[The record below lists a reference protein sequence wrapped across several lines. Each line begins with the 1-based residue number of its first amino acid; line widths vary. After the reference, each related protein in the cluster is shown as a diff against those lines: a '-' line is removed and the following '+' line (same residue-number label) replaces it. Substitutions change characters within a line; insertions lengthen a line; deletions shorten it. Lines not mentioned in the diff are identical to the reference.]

1 MLDQSFPWLTTMVVL
16 PVLGAVVLW
25 ALPAGARRH
34 ARTIGL
40 AVSLVVLALGVLATL
55 QFDTTAAAEHQ
66 LEHVVPW
73 IPAFGVSWA
82 LAVDGVG
89 LSLVLLSV
97 VLVPLVILAAWRE
110 HPEAV
115 LADAAARGASVGAA
129 TVTTGTRGRGAT
141 AGGATAAGSRAGGAT
156 AGGATTATL
165 APPAA
170 GGAPAYDG
178 ARIRSYVAL
187 ILLLEAFMVAIFAA
201 RDVFLFYVLFEAMLI
216 PVYFMIGM
224 FGGLQRRY
232 AAVKFLLF
240 SLAGGLVMLV
250 GVIAL
255 YLQAGTGSFLV
266 DDLVGAEMSTTT
278 ERLIFL
284 SFFLAFAIKAPMWP
298 VHTWLPDAAEQAPA
312 GTSALLVGVLDKV
325 GTFGMLTL
333 CLPLFPEAS
342 RWAAPV
348 IIVLAVVSV
357 LYGALL
363 AIGQQDL
370 MRLIAYTSVS
380 HFGFIVLGIF
390 AFTSV
395 SIQGSSF
402 YMVNHGLSTGALFLL
417 AGFLVAR
424 RGSRRIADFGGLQ
437 KVVPVLAGTFLVAG
451 LSALSLPGLSTFV
464 SEFLVLVGTFTAYP
478 AAAIVATLGVVLAAL
493 YVLLTYQRVFT
504 GPVRPELAVTPDLS
518 AREKWVV
525 GPLLAAML
533 VLGFYPAPAL
543 DLVRE
548 PAEASLEQVGA
559 EDPAPTAGSADA
571 GSTTTT
577 DDGSDQ

>member
-1 MLDQSFPWLTTMVVL
+1 MTDSTFPWLTAMVVL
-16 PVLGAVVLW
+16 PVVGALAVW
-25 ALPAGARRH
+25 ALPAGVRRH
-34 ARTIGL
+34 ARHVGL
-40 AVSLVVLALGVLATL
+40 AVSLLVLALGVGALL
-55 QFDTTAAAEHQ
+55 QFDTGAAATHQ
-66 LEHVVPW
+66 LADLVPW

-97 VLVPLVILAAWRE
+97 VLVPLVLLAAWRE
-110 HPEAV
+110 HPD
-115 LADAAARGASVGAA
+115 DAAGRPGPGTATAEAA
-129 TVTTGTRGRGAT
+129 TVT
-141 AGGATAAGSRAGGAT
+141 S
-156 AGGATTATL
+156 ATTA
-165 APPAA
+165 PVV
-170 GGAPAYDG
+170 DG
-178 ARIRSYVAL
+178 TRIRTYVAL
-187 ILLLEAFMVAIFAA
+187 VLLLEAFMVAIFAA

-255 YLQAGTGSFLV
+255 YLQGPGGEQGFLV
-266 DDLVGAEMSTTT
+266 DTLVGAEMSTWT

-363 AIGQQDL
+363 AIGQADL

-390 AFTSV
+390 AFSSV
-395 SIQGSSF
+395 SIQGASF

-424 RGSRRIADFGGLQ
+424 RGSQRIADFGGLQ

-464 SEFLVLVGTFTAYP
+464 SEFLVLVGTFTRHP
-478 AAAIVATLGVVLAAL
+478 AAAIVATTGVVLAAL

-504 GPVRPELAVTPDLS
+504 GPTRPELVATRDLS
-518 AREKWVV
+518 TREKWVV

-543 DLVRE
+543 DLFRE
-548 PAEASLEQVGA
+548 PAGQSLEDVGVQDSQPTVSTVSPA
-559 EDPAPTAGSADA
+559 ETGDH
-571 GSTTTT
+571 
-577 DDGSDQ
+577 DGSDQ